1 MKKIIRFNF
10 YFIFTLAILF
20 FESANS
26 QSKYEKLVES
36 TKENF
41 MAPVWSPDGSM
52 IAFTGA
58 KYKGIWII
66 DIQSRSIKQISDE
79 TAAGFLFKWSGDSN
93 SILTRVAKYDGMKR
107 YNAVKLFNVRSGE
120 SSLLTDYRTM
130 MPGLPSFTPD
140 NNKVYMFGRNNLE
153 IFDSGIGAIP
163 FKKSAVSSNIIYLRN
178 DKIAVEVLTSHKV
191 KTFEPVK
198 DKRVLNLQA
207 SPDGNRVA
215 FEIYGGDM
223 YVMNTDGKG
232 LTDLGKG
239 YRPKWSPDNQHIVY
253 MITKD
258 DGYRILSSDIY
269 TITIDGTEKTNLTK
283 TIDRIEMNPDWSPD
297 GKKIAFDVPGE
308 GSIYIMNVQQ

>member
-1 MKKIIRFNF
+1 MKRIIRFNI
-10 YFIFTLAILF
+10 YFFFLLAVVF
-20 FESANS
+20 FDSAS
-26 QSKYEKLVES
+26 PQIRYEKLAENI
-36 TKENF
+36 KDNF

-52 IAFTGA
+52 IAFTSA

-66 DIQSRSIKQISDE
+66 DIQNRNIKQITDE
-79 TAAGFLFKWSGDSN
+79 TAAGFLFKWSDDSK

-107 YNAVKLFNVRSGE
+107 YNAVKLFNIKSDE
-120 SSLLTDYRTM
+120 SFLLTDYRTM

-140 NNKVYMFGRNNLE
+140 NNKVYMFGRKNLE
-153 IFDSGIGAIP
+153 IFDSGIEAKP
-163 FKKSAVSSNIIYLRN
+163 YKKSAVSSKIIYIRD
-178 DKIAVEVLTSHKV
+178 DKIAVEDLISHQL

-198 DKRVLNLQA
+198 GKRVLNLRA
-207 SPDGNRVA
+207 SPDCSRVT
-215 FEIYGGDM
+215 FELYGGDM
-223 YVMNTDGKG
+223 YVMNSDGTG

-269 TITIDGTEKTNLTK
+269 TIKIDGTEKTNLTNS
-283 TIDRIEMNPDWSPD
+283 IDQIEMNPDWSPD

-308 GSIYIMNVQQ
+308 GSIYIMNAP

>member
-1 MKKIIRFNF
+1 MKRIIRFNI
-10 YFIFTLAILF
+10 YFFFLLAVVF
-20 FESANS
+20 FDSAS
-26 QSKYEKLVES
+26 PQTRYEKLAENV
-36 TKENF
+36 KENF

-52 IAFTGA
+52 IAFTSA

-66 DIQSRSIKQISDE
+66 DIQNRNIKQITDE
-79 TAAGFLFKWSGDSN
+79 TAAGFLFKWSDDSK

-107 YNAVKLFNVRSGE
+107 YNAVKLFNIKSDE
-120 SSLLTDYRTM
+120 SFLLTDYRTM

-140 NNKVYMFGRNNLE
+140 NNKVYMFGRKNLE
-153 IFDSGIGAIP
+153 IFDSGIEAKP
-163 FKKSAVSSNIIYLRN
+163 YKKSAVSSKIIYIRD
-178 DKIAVEVLTSHKV
+178 DKIAVEDLISHQL

-198 DKRVLNLQA
+198 GKRVLNLRA
-207 SPDGNRVA
+207 SPDCSRVT
-215 FEIYGGDM
+215 FELYGGDM
-223 YVMNTDGKG
+223 YVMNSDGTG

-269 TITIDGTEKTNLTK
+269 TIKIDGTEKTNLTNS
-283 TIDRIEMNPDWSPD
+283 IDQIEMNPDWSPD

-308 GSIYIMNVQQ
+308 GSIYIMNAP